1 MFTLNKL
8 TSKTAA
14 TLLLL
19 TTCLLPALASADKY
33 DRERGEDR
41 DDKDVSM
48 QVGPRPFYLVEK
60 MSPSPLKTKLEQCSN
75 GPFYKTD
82 FSIGHRGGGT
92 LQFPEHTKE
101 SHEAGARM
109 GAGIQECDV
118 TFTKDGELVCRHD
131 QCDLH
136 TTTDILVTP
145 LAAACS
151 KPFSPAEFDAN
162 GKHIK
167 AASALCCTSDLSL
180 AEFKTL
186 KGKMDASNPNA
197 TTPAQYQGGTANWR
211 TDLYSTG
218 ATLLTHK
225 ESIDLLKQLG
235 SKYTPELK
243 GPNRAAKLQ
252 VEDVFGSQAAYAQA
266 MIDEYKEAGVSP
278 KKVWA
283 QSFNKDDV
291 LYWIKNEPA
300 FGKQAV
306 YLDDANVPAD
316 VPTADDLKGYAAQGI
331 KIVAPPMWM
340 LLDVKDGKI
349 VASQYAKD
357 AKAAGLGI
365 ITWTLERSGRIV
377 EEVLPTKGTASPSF
391 YYQSTLDAL
400 QNDGDMMTT
409 LDVLAK
415 DVGILGIFSDWSGTV
430 SYYASCMGLK

>member
-1 MFTLNKL
+1 MFACKKSTG
-8 TSKTAA
+8 TTAA
-14 TLLLL
+14 TLLFLMG
-19 TTCLLPALASADKY
+19 CLPPALASAD
-33 DRERGEDR
+33 DHQREHDGDGAAT
-41 DDKDVSM
+41 V
-48 QVGPRPFYLVEK
+48 QLGPRPFYLVEK
-60 MSPSPLKTKLEQCSN
+60 MNPSRLKRKLEQCSE
-75 GPFYKTD
+75 GPFHKTD

-118 TFTKDGELVCRHD
+118 TFTKDRELVCRHD

-136 TTTDILVTP
+136 TTTNILETP
-145 LAAACS
+145 LAEACS
-151 KPFSPAEFDAN
+151 RPFSPAEFDGSGN
-162 GKHIK
+162 RVK
-167 AASALCCTSDLSL
+167 AASALCCTSDLSM

-197 TTPAQYQGGTANWR
+197 TTPAEYLGGTANFR

-225 ESIDLLKQLG
+225 ESIDLLKTLG

-243 GPNRAAKLQ
+243 AANRAAKLQ
-252 VEDVFGSQAAYAQA
+252 LEDVFGSQSAYAQA
-266 MIDEYKEAGVSP
+266 MIDEYKDAGVSP
-278 KKVWA
+278 RKVWA
-283 QSFNKDDV
+283 QSFNKADI

-306 YLDDANVPAD
+306 YLDDANIPSD
-316 VPTADDLKGYAAQGI
+316 VPNAAELKGYAAQGI
-331 KIVAPPMWM
+331 KIVAPPMWV

-349 VASQYAKD
+349 VPSRYAKD
-357 AKAAGLGI
+357 AKAAGLDI

-391 YYQSTLDAL
+391 YYQTTLDAL
-400 QNDGDMMTT
+400 QNDGDLMTT
-409 LDVLAK
+409 MDVLAK
-415 DVGILGIFSDWSGTV
+415 QVGILGIFSDWSGTV
-430 SYYASCMGLK
+430 TYYANCMGLK